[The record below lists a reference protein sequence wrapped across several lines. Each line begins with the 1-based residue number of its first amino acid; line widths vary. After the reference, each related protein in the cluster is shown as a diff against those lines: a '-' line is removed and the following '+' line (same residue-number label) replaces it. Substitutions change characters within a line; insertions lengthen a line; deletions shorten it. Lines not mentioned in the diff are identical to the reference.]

1 MKVSRLA
8 QDITLKELSL
18 GYPGNVLME
27 NLNAVLPAGKI
38 SVILGG
44 SGCGKSTLLRHILG
58 LNVPVSGEIFLGAT
72 SLTNLKDQDELRLIR
87 TRMGVLFQDGA
98 MLGSLTLGENVA
110 LPLQEHTELPD
121 EIIEE
126 VVQMKLRMVGLG
138 DFTHYFPSQLSGG
151 MRKRAGLARAMVMD
165 PTTLLCD
172 EPSSGLDPISAA
184 DLDQLIL
191 KLKET
196 FNVTTV
202 VVTHDLDS
210 LFNIA
215 DHVVVLHQGKCLYQ
229 GDLPGL
235 KESDDEYLIDFLER
249 RPTEIDNSM
258 QRSVTFRSRV

>member
-1 MKVSRLA
+1 MKFSRIA
-8 QDITLKELSL
+8 QDITLKNLSL
-18 GYPGNVLME
+18 GYPGKVLME

-58 LNVPVSGEIFLGAT
+58 LNTPVSGEIYLGD
-72 SLTNLKDQDELRLIR
+72 TNLTGLKDESEYKYIR

-121 EIIEE
+121 PIIEE
-126 VVQMKLRMVGLG
+126 VVRLKLRMVGLG
-138 DFTHYFPSQLSGG
+138 DFMHFFPSQLSGG

-172 EPSSGLDPISAA
+172 EPSSGLDPITAA

-196 FNVTTV
+196 FHVTTV

-215 DHVVVLHQGKCLYQ
+215 DHVVVLHGGRCLYQ
-229 GDLPGL
+229 GDLDGL
-235 KESDDEYLIDFLER
+235 RTSDDPYLIDFLER
-249 RPTEIDNSM
+249 RPTQHDDTME
-258 QRSVTFRSRV
+258 RAVKFRSRE